1 MKKYILLFGIVISL
15 FSCAQR
21 SKKHIII
28 RNFPK
33 SYNLKGEHINSFDDV
48 LFAMSIFTTEKYIVL
63 RKNKSDYFY
72 SIYLKKDK
80 SFKLELCSKGK
91 GPSEFLAPLYC
102 GQSKDNS
109 FWIFDRATS
118 MFSKID
124 IEKSI
129 IENKTVIS
137 DKKDLKPLIK
147 FQLRDV
153 FIIDSTRFLFSEDM
167 ADCPYYIYD
176 IKDKKKVKVENNY
189 EFKIPKQTDTHEFL
203 QKMTVYNKTKQK
215 FASAYYCFP
224 VISFSSL
231 SQGTFTSI
239 LYGNKDIKLNNN
251 NLEKFKD
258 NEYIYD
264 IKSTNDYV
272 YCLYNNSENPSDS
285 SSILVFDWNGT
296 PVCKFNLS
304 GKYDQFTID
313 PSLHKIYAINYK
325 KESNIVTVF
334 NISTLINL

>member
-1 MKKYILLFGIVISL
+1 MKKYILIFGIVISL

-21 SKKHIII
+21 SKKHVII

-33 SYNLKGEHINSFDDV
+33 SYNLKGEYIDSFDDV

-72 SIYLKKDK
+72 SVYLKKDN
-80 SFKLELCSKGK
+80 SFKLELCSKGR

-102 GQSKDNS
+102 GQSEDNA

-118 MFSKID
+118 IFSKID

-137 DKKDLKPLIK
+137 DKEDLKLLIK
-147 FQLRDV
+147 SQLRDI
-153 FIIDSTRFLFSEDM
+153 FIIDSTRFLFSEDI

-176 IKDKKKVKVENNY
+176 IKDKKKVKVENDY
-189 EFKIPKQTDTHEFL
+189 EFKLPKPRDSHDFS
-203 QKMTVYNKTKQK
+203 QKMTVYNRTKQK

-251 NLEKFKD
+251 NLEEFR
-258 NEYIYD
+258 NHEYIDD
-264 IKSTNDYV
+264 IKGTNDYV
-272 YCLYNNSENPSDS
+272 YCLYNNSDRPSDYS
-285 SSILVFDWNGT
+285 AILVFDWDGT
-296 PVCKFNLS
+296 PISKYNLS

-313 PSLHKIYAINYK
+313 SSSHKIYAISYT

-334 NISTLINL
+334 NISSLIYP